1 VRPARA
7 GAFAFAA
14 AFVFCV
20 ITSAARWHVAVTL
33 PAAAV
38 SFVGAVACV
47 VRLRLHGG
55 RGQS

>member
-1 VRPARA
+1 MRPARA

-20 ITSAARWHVAVTL
+20 IASAARWHAALTL

-38 SFVGAVACV
+38 SFIGGVACV
-47 VRLRLHGG
+47 VRLRLGG
-55 RGQS
+55 RS